1 MLQSTQLE
9 TGSLSQFFN
18 VSIKRFGPHDLVCVK
33 LGWKS
38 SFYPNHPF
46 IQGIGELSITLTNQQ
61 NSRFLANVAHHAYS
75 SELTLCPRLIL
86 LSCIQLSKKQD
97 RRSMTY

>member
-18 VSIKRFGPHDLVCVK
+18 VGIKRFGPHNLVCVK

-38 SFYPNHPF
+38 SFYPRDRP
-46 IQGIGELSITLTNQQ
+46 ELSITLTNQQ